1 MLRPLSIVTA
11 IVAFS
16 GIPGESFATGTM
28 RCGQWVI
35 SSGDSVV
42 TVISRCG
49 EPMYKEVI
57 SGGQGSR
64 GQRVEQWTYSQGPN
78 RFIKILEF
86 RSGTLVSIRSGK
98 RL

>member
-1 MLRPLSIVTA
+1 MHRLIPRAA
-11 IVAFS
+11 IILVFC
-16 GIPGESFATGTM
+16 GILCDAGATGTM

-35 SSGDSVV
+35 SSGDSIV

-49 EPMYKEVI
+49 EPLYKEVI
-57 SGGQGSR
+57 SGGEGSR
-64 GQRVEQWTYSQGPN
+64 GQRVEQWTYSQGTN

>member
-1 MLRPLSIVTA
+1 MVRLLPHLMILL
-11 IVAFS
+11 AFCV
-16 GIPGESFATGTM
+16 IPGDALATGAM

-35 SSGDSVV
+35 SSGDSIV

-49 EPMYKEVI
+49 EPLYKEVI
-57 SGGQGSR
+57 SGGEGSR

-86 RSGTLVSIRSGK
+86 RSGILVSIRSGK